1 MLNRKTCTF
10 LHATSHIQD
19 RWHSLTERTQ
29 NETSMIKRN
38 LSSILVIIAMI
49 LNILN
54 FGYLN
59 FNIESFSFWLFIGST
74 LILIAAFIKIFV
86 TENKEKKKSIS
97 D

>member
-1 MLNRKTCTF
+1 
-10 LHATSHIQD
+10 
-19 RWHSLTERTQ
+19 
-29 NETSMIKRN
+29 
-38 LSSILVIIAMI
+38 MI

-59 FNIESFSFWLFIGST
+59 FNIESYSFWLFISST
-74 LILIAAFIKIFV
+74 ILLIAAFIKIFI